1 MNLLRLKKSTKKD
14 IRDVVYNE
22 RALKKAARESIQD
35 QKRVTK
41 KATKLR
47 AQLVR

>member
-1 MNLLRLKKSTKKD
+1 MNILRFKKSAKKD
-14 IRDVVYNE
+14 AHDVVYNE

-41 KATKLR
+41 KASKLR
-47 AQLVR
+47 AQLAR